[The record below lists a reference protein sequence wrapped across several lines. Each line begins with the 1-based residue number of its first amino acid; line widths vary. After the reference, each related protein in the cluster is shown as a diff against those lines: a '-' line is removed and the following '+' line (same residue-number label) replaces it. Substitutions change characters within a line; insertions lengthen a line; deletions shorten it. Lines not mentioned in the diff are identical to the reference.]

1 VGLLIS
7 DIFRRSIIFNASR
20 GVPWWLKIV
29 PAASWRGGRRG
40 RAAFCEAS
48 RQPGATPAGSLG
60 AAFLS
65 LCSANERDFLAAL
78 GATRSGLGA
87 LLTAHTASGGGGGGG
102 LRHAPPIVQAAVVTL
117 LSLAFSK
124 RSRASR
130 LLKAF
135 QDDAGSTAFDRVGR
149 AILVVISA
157 IVPDGAALIALLSAL
172 VGVGGV
178 GGGVAGAHV
187 RRGGGGAKIV
197 Y

>member
-1 VGLLIS
+1 VAQNRP
-7 DIFRRSIIFNASR
+7 RRVLAR
-20 GVPWWLKIV
+20 WAP
-29 PAASWRGGRRG
+29 RRG

-60 AAFLS
+60 AAILS
-65 LCSANERDFLAAL
+65 VCSSDLRDFLAAL
-78 GATRSGLGA
+78 GATPSGLGA

-102 LRHAPPIVQAAVVTL
+102 GLRHAPQAAVVTL
-117 LSLAFSK
+117 LSRAFSK